1 MFIQSVE
8 ERFKELENDKTRLD
22 SDKSIYER
30 QLKETEGV
38 RRDLFDKNRVNI
50 LFNFSINNKYY
61 FSRNMKNILL
71 I

>member
-30 QLKETEGV
+30 QLKETEGI
-38 RRDLFDKNRVNI
+38 RCDLFDKNRVNI
-50 LFNFSINNKYY
+50 SFNFFNK
-61 FSRNMKNILL
+61 
-71 I
+71 